1 MLRTAQRQSWV
12 DSGLPCWLTLLVL
25 EVLVV
30 PVHLVVHLAEVA
42 GPAAGLGAQAVGL
55 AAAAAGPLRLAVAA
69 EPDWPVVAAAA
80 GVAAD

>member
-1 MLRTAQRQSWV
+1 
-12 DSGLPCWLTLLVL
+12 
-25 EVLVV
+25 VV
-30 PVHLVVHLAEVA
+30 PVHLVVHPAEVA

-80 GVAAD
+80 GVAADLLSLLLAWPLLPALVLL